1 MYQQLPVDELDS
13 GATQFEKSRARSGS
27 SRLIVSHRSER
38 VFAKCGVQ
46 SDESSGRDFNPRM
59 SRVRTNN
66 KTESGRT
73 GS

>member
-1 MYQQLPVDELDS
+1 MELAENQDLGPPDS
-13 GATQFEKSRARSGS
+13 YPKFGSKKARDP
-27 SRLIVSHRSER
+27 IHPSER

-66 KTESGRT
+66 KTESGRGRGRT